1 MNRARKP
8 RRRRRRAQMLRW
20 SATLA
25 TIVVTA
31 ALADAAYVR
40 THAVDNNTFLD
51 TFSFFEGP
59 DPTHGFVDFV
69 SRDEALKSGLLSL
82 GQGIVRMA
90 AETTDTTKPRRSI
103 RVQSKGTPTA
113 TLEP

>member
-1 MNRARKP
+1 
-8 RRRRRRAQMLRW
+8 MLRW

-82 GQGIVRMA
+82 GNYSNRA
-90 AETTDTTKPRRSI
+90 AVNFRAWKTY
-103 RVQSKGTPTA
+103 TP
-113 TLEP
+113 E

>member
-1 MNRARKP
+1 
-8 RRRRRRAQMLRW
+8 MLRW

-69 SRDEALKSGLLSL
+69 SRDEALKSGLLS
-82 GQGIVRMA
+82 GTRHRADGCRDDRYYE
-90 AETTDTTKPRRSI
+90 AE
-103 RVQSKGTPTA
+103 A
-113 TLEP
+113 